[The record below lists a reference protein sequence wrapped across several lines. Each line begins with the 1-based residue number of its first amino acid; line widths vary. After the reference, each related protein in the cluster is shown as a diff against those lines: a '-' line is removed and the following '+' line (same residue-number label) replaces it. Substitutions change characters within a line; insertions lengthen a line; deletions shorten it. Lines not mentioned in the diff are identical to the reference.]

1 MAINTEL
8 LNSLEDSQLVNAIGE
23 LYNLGDDATPML
35 AEHLEEMQDV
45 QDRTQALIEATKDLY
60 KAYQDVS
67 AQLKAQ
73 KDANVKLMYD
83 ATKRGLKSKTDE
95 QSEIEKADRE
105 LDDALGSIELESED
119 D

>member
-1 MAINTEL
+1 M
-8 LNSLEDSQLVNAIGE
+8 
-23 LYNLGDDATPML
+23 
-35 AEHLEEMQDV
+35 
-45 QDRTQALIEATKDLY
+45 
-60 KAYQDVS
+60 
-67 AQLKAQ
+67 
-73 KDANVKLMYD
+73 KLMYD